1 MTPTR
6 HITGIHHVT
15 AIAGDPQ
22 RNLNFYTQVLGLRL
36 VKLTVNFD
44 DPHTYHLYFGNDT
57 GTPGSILT
65 FFPWPATP
73 RGSIGKGQVSA
84 VAFAVPAGSLEY
96 WRGRLA
102 AHNVAQQEGVSFGER
117 VLHIADPDGIPLDL
131 VETEPSAPTL
141 ARTFG
146 PIPAANALRG
156 FHSATLSLDD
166 GGPTAALL
174 EFMGF
179 KFVAEEGSRVR
190 YKAPHDAAAIVDLVR
205 GPQGPPGRLGVG
217 TVHHIAFR
225 TPTDDQQREWRTD
238 LEKRGH
244 NVTPIIDRKYF
255 HSIYYREPGG
265 VLFEIATDPPGFAID
280 EPAGHLGERLVL
292 PDWLESRRSELER
305 RLPRLVQAVRQ

>member
-1 MTPTR
+1 MTAPR
-6 HITGIHHVT
+6 HIAGIHHIT

-22 RNLNFYTQVLGLRL
+22 RSLNFYTQVLGLRL

-44 DPHTYHLYFGNDT
+44 DPYTYHLYFANES

-65 FFPWPATP
+65 FFPWPDAP
-73 RGSIGKGQVSA
+73 RGSIGRGQVSA
-84 VAFAVPAGSLEY
+84 IAFAVPAASLEY
-96 WRGRLA
+96 WRRHLA
-102 AHNVAQQEGVSFGER
+102 AHSVAQHEGASFGER
-117 VLHIADPDGIPLDL
+117 VMHIADPDGIPLDL
-131 VETEPSAPTL
+131 VETETSEPTL

-146 PIPAANALRG
+146 PIPPANALRG
-156 FHSATLSLDD
+156 FHSATLSLYD

-179 KFVAEEGSRVR
+179 RFVAEDANRVR
-190 YKAPHDAAAIVDLVR
+190 YKAPDDAAAIIELMR
-205 GPQGPPGRLGVG
+205 GSQGPPGRLGVG

-225 TPTDDQQREWRTD
+225 TPTDEQQHEWRND
-238 LEKRGH
+238 LTKRGH
-244 NVTPIIDRKYF
+244 SVTPVIDRKYF

-265 VLFEIATDPPGFAID
+265 VLFEIATDPPGFAVD

-305 RLPRLVQAVRQ
+305 RLPRLMSTVRQ